1 MTRIAAITPAHRNYL
16 RQLKTDFDQAYA
28 EIDDLSDRTSPRFRA
43 AEALYRVWI
52 KSIDAHAMALLDDL
66 DAFDIGGG
74 GRRPEPQQRQHI
86 SPVAP
91 IGAGEVD
98 HIFAEMEDVLHA
110 RDLIEDPNDAAI
122 TTPLDRYRAGPS

>member
-1 MTRIAAITPAHRNYL
+1 MTRIAAITPAHREYL

-28 EIDDLSDRTSPRFRA
+28 EIDDISDRTSPKFRA
-43 AEALYRVWI
+43 AEALYRAWI
-52 KSIDAHAMALLDDL
+52 KSIDLHAMALLDDL

-74 GRRPEPQQRQHI
+74 GRRPEPQERRHF

-91 IGAGEVD
+91 IRAGDVD

-110 RDLIEDPNDAAI
+110 RDLIDDANDAAI
-122 TTPLDRYRAGPS
+122 TGPLNRGPAGPI

>member
-66 DAFDIGGG
+66 DAFDEAEGVVGPNLSNASIFARGADRCRGSRPYLCRNG
-74 GRRPEPQQRQHI
+74 GR
-86 SPVAP
+86 S
-91 IGAGEVD
+91 
-98 HIFAEMEDVLHA
+98 A
-110 RDLIEDPNDAAI
+110 R
-122 TTPLDRYRAGPS
+122 TGSH